1 MSDDTSFPDLV
12 RRVRG
17 GDDAAAAEL
26 VRHYEPALRRA
37 VRVRLRDARLRR
49 LLDSMDVCQSVMASF
64 FVRAALGQYE
74 LDSPEQLLKLLATM
88 ARNKV
93 VNEAAR
99 QGAGRRDYRRVEAGD
114 AQARELP
121 GRDATPSQVVAGE
134 ELLREARRRLGAEEC
149 RLLELRQQGREWA
162 DIAAELGGSAQ
173 ALRKRLERAVERVAR
188 ELGLAEGSD
197 E

>member
-1 MSDDTSFPDLV
+1 MSEDTSFRDLV
-12 RRVRG
+12 LRVRR
-17 GDDAAAAEL
+17 GDDDAAAEL

-49 LLDSMDVCQSVMASF
+49 LFDSTDVCQSVLASF
-64 FVRAALGQYE
+64 FVRAALGQYQ

-99 QGAGRRDYRRVEAGD
+99 QGAGCRDYRRVEAGD
-114 AQARELP
+114 AQAREVA
-121 GRDATPSQVVAGE
+121 GRDATPSQTVAAD
-134 ELLREARRRLGAEEC
+134 ELLREARRRLGAEER

-162 DIAAELGGSAQ
+162 DIAAELGGSPQ
-173 ALRKRLERAVERVAR
+173 ALRKRLERAVERVAN
-188 ELGLAEGSD
+188 ELGLAEASH

>member
-1 MSDDTSFPDLV
+1 MSEDTSFHDLIQ
-12 RRVRG
+12 RVRG

-49 LLDSMDVCQSVMASF
+49 LFDSMDVCQSVLASF

-93 VNEAAR
+93 VNQAER
-99 QGAGRRDYRRVEAGD
+99 HGADRRDYRRVEADDSG
-114 AQARELP
+114 ARVIA
-121 GRDATPSQVVAGE
+121 GRDATPSQIVAGE
-134 ELLREARRRLGAEEC
+134 ELLQEARRRLGPDE
-149 RLLELRQQGREWA
+149 RQLLDLRQQGREWA
-162 DIAAELGGSAQ
+162 DIAALLGGTPQ
-173 ALRKRLERAVERVAR
+173 ALRKRLERAVERVTA
-188 ELGLAEGSD
+188 ELGLAEPTH

>member
-1 MSDDTSFPDLV
+1 MSADTSFRDLV
-12 RRVRG
+12 LRVRG
-17 GDDAAAAEL
+17 VVAAAAAEL

-49 LLDSMDVCQSVMASF
+49 LFDSMDVCQSVMASF

-93 VNEAAR
+93 VNAAAR
-99 QGAGRRDYRRVEAGD
+99 QGAGRRDYRRTEGGD
-114 AQARELP
+114 AQAREIA
-121 GRDATPSQVVAGE
+121 GRGATPSQVVAAE
-134 ELLREARRRLGAEEC
+134 ELLQEARRRLGTDEL

-162 DIAAELGGSAQ
+162 DIAAELGGSPQ
-173 ALRKRLERAVERVAR
+173 ALRKRLERAVERVATD
-188 ELGLAEGSD
+188 LGLAEESHD
-197 E
+197 